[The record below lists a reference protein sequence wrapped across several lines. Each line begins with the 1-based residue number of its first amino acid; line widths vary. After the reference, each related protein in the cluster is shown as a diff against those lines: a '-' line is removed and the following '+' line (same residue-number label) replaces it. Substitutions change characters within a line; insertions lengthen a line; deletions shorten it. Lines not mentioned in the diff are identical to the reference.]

1 MPDIGTVAYLIAIGY
16 GLGVVWNT
24 VLGRDQ
30 TNWMRTAAFP
40 LLAIII
46 GQALWTTHLSSN
58 AAQGLVFLGFNVYV
72 ALVSSFIGVVA
83 DVGATWM
90 AKENTIRTAV
100 RSFSHTLHLPR

>member
-1 MPDIGTVAYLIAIGY
+1 MPEIGTVAYLIAVGY

-24 VLGRDQ
+24 VLGREQ

-72 ALVSSFIGVVA
+72 ALVSTFIGVLA
-83 DVGATWM
+83 DVGATWL
-90 AKENTIRTAV
+90 AKEHTLNTAV
-100 RSFSHTLHLPR
+100 KSFSHTLHLTR

>member
-1 MPDIGTVAYLIAIGY
+1 MPEIGTVAYLIAVGY

-24 VLGRDQ
+24 VLGREQ

-72 ALVSSFIGVVA
+72 ALVSTFIGVLA

-90 AKENTIRTAV
+90 AKEHTLNTAV
-100 RSFSHTLHLPR
+100 KSFSHTLHLTR

>member
-16 GLGVVWNT
+16 GLGMVWNT
-24 VLGRDQ
+24 VLGREQ

-40 LLAIII
+40 LMAIII

-72 ALVSSFIGVVA
+72 ALVSSFIGVLTEGAVA
-83 DVGATWM
+83 WM
-90 AKENTIRTAV
+90 AKENTIQTAV
-100 RSFSHTLHLPR
+100 RSFSHTLHLTR

>member
-1 MPDIGTVAYLIAIGY
+1 MPDIGTVAYLIAVGY

-72 ALVSSFIGVVA
+72 ALVSTFIGVLA

-90 AKENTIRTAV
+90 AKEHTLHTAV
-100 RSFSHTLHLPR
+100 RSFSHTLHLTR

>member
-24 VLGRDQ
+24 VLGREQ

-46 GQALWTTHLSSN
+46 GQAVWTTHLSSN

-83 DVGATWM
+83 DAGATWM
-90 AKENTIRTAV
+90 AKENTVHTAV

>member
-16 GLGVVWNT
+16 GLGMVWNT
-24 VLGRDQ
+24 VLGREQ

-40 LLAIII
+40 LMAIII

-72 ALVSSFIGVVA
+72 ALVSSFIGVLTEGAVA
-83 DVGATWM
+83 WM
-90 AKENTIRTAV
+90 AKEHTIQTAV
-100 RSFSHTLHLPR
+100 RSFSHTLHLTR